1 MAVILDDAE
10 GGVQYLR
17 RSILIFDNG
26 RTESLLNG
34 LLLPIKHSSE
44 DTLSREK
51 KRRLKVTKKTLSQCV
66 YSLMEIS

>member
-1 MAVILDDAE
+1 MHLAVILDDVA

-17 RSILIFDNG
+17 RSLLIFDNG

-34 LLLPIKHSSE
+34 LLLPIIEDTSE

-51 KRRLKVTKKTLSQCV
+51 SRLK
-66 YSLMEIS
+66 